1 MQIETDDTFRNRNI
15 LLNSFWS
22 NKGEKIEKK
31 QESQGIRKK
40 IYTKDFVIHN
50 IYIHKFKGE
59 KNL

>member
-31 QESQGIRKK
+31 NKNQKGLEKKNVYEGFGYTQFTYSQI
-40 IYTKDFVIHN
+40 
-50 IYIHKFKGE
+50 
-59 KNL
+59 